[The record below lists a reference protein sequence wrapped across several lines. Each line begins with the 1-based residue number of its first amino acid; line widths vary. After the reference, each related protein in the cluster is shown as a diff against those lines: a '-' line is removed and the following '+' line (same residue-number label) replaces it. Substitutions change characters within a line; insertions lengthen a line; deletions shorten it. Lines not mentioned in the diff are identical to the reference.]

1 VILVGV
7 GANLPHPRY
16 GPPRATC
23 GAALA
28 TLAEAPGV
36 TVAGRSRWYRSAPVP
51 ASEQPWFVNAVA
63 RLETA
68 LDPAGLMALLLATE
82 QAFGRRR
89 GEPNAAR
96 TLDLDLLAY
105 GELVIGERGRGA
117 PGAGQPPALTLPHP
131 RLHQRAFVL
140 LPLRD
145 VAPTWRHPVTGAGVK
160 ALIAAL
166 PPDQTAEPM
175 ADAAGAFGSEWNAP
189 PRPGGPDNRGS

>member
-1 VILVGV
+1 VILIGV
-7 GANLPHPRY
+7 GANLPHPRF

-28 TLAEAPGV
+28 SLAEAASV
-36 TVAGRSRWYRSAPVP
+36 AVAGRSRWYRSAPVP
-51 ASEQPWFVNAVA
+51 VSDQPWFVNAVV

-68 LDPAGLMALLLATE
+68 LDPAGLMALLSATE

-89 GEPNAAR
+89 DEPNAAR

-105 GELVIGERGRGA
+105 GDLVSGEAAPAA
-117 PGAGQPPALTLPHP
+117 PGAGQRPAVTLPHP

-145 VAPTWRHPVTGAGVK
+145 VAPGWRHPVTGAGVK

-166 PPDQTAEPM
+166 PPGQTAEVM
-175 ADAAGAFGSEWNAP
+175 ADVAGAFGSEWKAP
-189 PRPGGPDNRGS
+189 PRPAGPEYWAP